1 MMLRALVD
9 NGRRHHCRIP
19 SIIVRSSQGVV
30 TSFGRSLLLDGGE
43 KRFLS
48 TSSKSHY
55 IKFDQQRT
63 IYNLLNLVEFTP
75 DEFDTLFDCILLS
88 GTATSNGDEWQ
99 KKRGKRRTWVKRS
112 TRSSRSPVMLATTAI
127 ASTSS
132 SLPSSNRIVNDDD
145 TKISSR
151 DLEAHLLTKYRM
163 EATSDYKHWN
173 HHRRRGSNSNSNS
186 NSQLCKSLLVQQ
198 QNPRPQYNHQHR
210 IQQRKRHQRHQ
221 QQKQQKRLINERMI
235 HCARKDASYLHQVL
249 LGQHNDSENSSTLI
263 EVSPSSSSF
272 SLATASYI
280 TRRQFR
286 ESLHTMSSK
295 VHYPLLLPL
304 SASMLLTGLSVGV
317 TSPIMP
323 FISDNLQLTTTQYGT
338 VVSSFAV
345 SKMLLN
351 VPSSI
356 LVDRYG
362 RRPYLVHSLWFI
374 GLGVA
379 GMGIAT
385 DAIQLCLCRMVVGAG
400 VAALTTASSLMV
412 ADIST
417 PQSRASTYSPIMSA
431 FALGMT
437 LGPGLGGLL
446 HDTYGVRDTFLI
458 VGGMYGVASTW
469 NHYSVKETL
478 SNGSNDLLSWQQN
491 EPLPWRR
498 DDRDGGFIAP
508 GTTVAGN
515 TAQRTMK
522 KTKHV
527 TMDEQ
532 TEEESNDISNAI
544 TLAVKDTTEQ
554 WKVLLANI
562 HVRPVI
568 IMNGFYMLTLSGT
581 QFTLLPLI
589 LTGGGEA
596 VASTVVGFAL
606 SSSEVGQLY
615 MWMSAVQVLGN
626 QAAGRFADTAGKGS
640 AIVLGGALTSVGMA
654 GVPIVCTYFSAGGDV
669 FNIDWAILAASLGIW
684 SLGGTLLSTSH
695 VAAVSDLVG
704 SDQRSQAL
712 ALLRTAGD
720 VGYLCGAIGAGLLAD
735 GIGDVGVAMQ
745 TGGFVLVGSTVWFAV
760 RSTLR

>member
-1 MMLRALVD
+1 MTLRILFD
-9 NGRRHHCRIP
+9 IGRRHHCRIP
-19 SIIVRSSQGVV
+19 SIIVVRSSSGV
-30 TSFGRSLLLDGGE
+30 SSLIKGMGKRS
-43 KRFLS
+43 LS
-48 TSSKSHY
+48 TSSSIISSPHY
-55 IKFDQQRT
+55 NIEFDQQRT
-63 IYNLLNLVEFTP
+63 INNLLNLVEFTT
-75 DEFDTLFDCILLS
+75 DEFDTRFECILLA
-88 GTATSNGDEWQ
+88 GTNSDDSEEWR
-99 KKRGKRRTWVKRS
+99 KKRRKRRRWET
-112 TRSSRSPVMLATTAI
+112 TARSSSWRSPIL
-127 ASTSS
+127 SS
-132 SLPSSNRIVNDDD
+132 SLPTSNYINDE
-145 TKISSR
+145 TTMTSH
-151 DLEAHLLTKYRM
+151 DLEAYLLNEYRNI
-163 EATSDYKHWN
+163 EVTSESSLWN
-173 HHRRRGSNSNSNS
+173 RHHRRCR
-186 NSQLCKSLLVQQ
+186 KSLLTMQK
-198 QNPRPQYNHQHR
+198 QNP
-210 IQQRKRHQRHQ
+210 IQRK
-221 QQKQQKRLINERMI
+221 QQKQQKWLINERMI
-235 HCARKDASYLHQVL
+235 HCARKDAKFLHQL
-249 LGQHNDSENSSTLI
+249 LRSQHNKYEK
-263 EVSPSSSSF
+263 PSSSTST
-272 SLATASYI
+272 SSITTNTTCI

-304 SASMLLTGLSVGV
+304 SVSMLLTGLSVGV

-323 FISDNLQLTTTQYGT
+323 FISDALQLTTTQYGT
-338 VVSSFAV
+338 VISSFAV

-374 GLGVA
+374 GLGVG

-385 DAIQLCLCRMVVGAG
+385 DAIQLCLCRMIVGAG

-446 HDTYGVRDTFLI
+446 HDTYGVRDTFFI
-458 VGGMYGVASTW
+458 VGGMYGVAATW
-469 NHYSVKETL
+469 NHYSVKETMT
-478 SNGSNDLLSWQQN
+478 SSSSSSSSSKTETDGWQRN
-491 EPLPWRR
+491 ELLPWHR
-498 DDRDGGFIAP
+498 DDWDGGFIAP
-508 GTTVAGN
+508 GIIVINDKTTLE
-515 TAQRTMK
+515 
-522 KTKHV
+522 KTSHV
-527 TMDEQ
+527 MEEQ
-532 TEEESNDISNAI
+532 TEESNNNLSNAI

-589 LTGGGEA
+589 LTGGGEVVTTTA
-596 VASTVVGFAL
+596 VGFAL

-640 AIVLGGALTSVGMA
+640 AIILGGALTSFGMA
-654 GVPIVCTYFSAGGDV
+654 GVPIVCTYFSTSGDAI
-669 FNIDWAILAASLGIW
+669 NIDWAILAASLGIW

-704 SDQRSQAL
+704 SNHRSQAL

-735 GIGDVGVAMQ
+735 GFGDVGLAMQ
-745 TGGFVLVGSTVWFAV
+745 TGGAVLIGSTVWFAV